1 MDAVFK
7 KLNYRGQE
15 RVHIFDHPESFE
27 TNLGSLEGEAEI
39 KTSARK
45 NDTIE
50 FAMLFATKQA
60 EIDKAVPNFA
70 PKLEGDAVLWIC
82 YPKGTS
88 KNYSCDFNRDTG
100 FEILGEYDLEPVRM
114 VAIDDD
120 WSALR
125 FRKVDY
131 IKSLKRK
138 SSMALSKKGKARSG
152 QNP

>member
-15 RVHIFDHPESFE
+15 RVHIFNHPGSFE

-60 EIDKAVPNFA
+60 EIDKAVPKFA

-131 IKSLKRK
+131 IRSLKRK
-138 SSMALSKKGKARSG
+138 SSMALSRKGKARSR